1 MSDLHG
7 LTPSGLDLSTH
18 AAPPQPGGPG
28 RLSLRE
34 GAVDAWIGDLTKAE
48 PVSAWESLLAK
59 EELERAARFRFEQDR
74 HRYVYG
80 RGLLRELAAA
90 YLGTN
95 PDQLEFLYGPGGK
108 PGLAPDAAGRQ
119 LCFNLSHSGARLLLG
134 FGWNRQVGV
143 DVELMRHDVETR
155 QIGERYFSQEEQK
168 ALFSLTPAGQIP
180 AFFRCWTRKE
190 AYVKAVGEGLS
201 LPLSQFDVS
210 LLPGEPATLLATRPD
225 AVEASRWTL
234 RNLDLGPEYAAAVA
248 VEQVN
253 AQK

>member
-1 MSDLHG
+1 M
-7 LTPSGLDLSTH
+7 H
-18 AAPPQPGGPG
+18 A
-28 RLSLRE
+28 S
-34 GAVDAWIGDLTKAE
+34 AVEAWIGDLTKAE
-48 PVSAWESLLAK
+48 PVSAWESLLGK

-74 HRYVYG
+74 HRYIYG

-90 YLGTN
+90 YLGTKPN
-95 PDQLEFLYGPGGK
+95 ALHFLHASGGK
-108 PGLAPDAAGRQ
+108 PSLAPDAAGRQ
-119 LCFNLSHSGARLLLG
+119 LGFNLSHSGARLLLG
-134 FGWNRQVGV
+134 FGWNRQIGV
-143 DVELMRHDVETR
+143 DVELVRHDVETR

-168 ALFSLTPAGQIP
+168 ALFSLTPAAQIP

-225 AVEASRWTL
+225 AGEASRWTL

-248 VEQVN
+248 VERVKLRN
-253 AQK
+253 EVRA